1 MTTLTHD
8 PATTTVATLPLT
20 PIDRERSVAYVT
32 RLIGRYEHDRATTD
46 TTTETGLAHAAVL
59 DMTIASWRR
68 RLEATLA
75 AA

>member
-1 MTTLTHD
+1 MTMLTHD
-8 PATTTVATLPLT
+8 VAPTSPRMLT
-20 PIDRERSVAYVT
+20 PIERDRSVAYLS
-32 RLIGRYEHDRATTD
+32 RLIGRYERDRAATD

-59 DMTIASWRR
+59 DMTIAGWRS